1 MEQLDLFGELKV
13 QIKEGEK
20 TRVCTKCNIE
30 KPLPMFKEQ
39 TNGMIK
45 KNGKEYNRHHSCMD
59 CMKKSDRDRAALSKK
74 YKCNQTHCDC
84 CGKETKKLHLDHDH
98 HTAEFR
104 GWLCIQCNQGI
115 GKLGDNIE
123 GVTNALNFLKK
134 HYEK

>member
-1 MEQLDLFGELKV
+1 MEQLDLFENLGL

-30 KPLPMFKEQ
+30 KPLIKFREQ
-39 TNGMIK
+39 KNGMVK
-45 KNGKEYNRHHSCMD
+45 MNGEYNRHHSCMA
-59 CMKKSDRDRAALSKK
+59 CMSKSDRDRKALSER
-74 YKCNQTHCDC
+74 YVCNQTHCDC
-84 CGKETKKLHLDHDH
+84 CGKESKKLHLDHDH
-98 HTAEFR
+98 YTAKFR